1 MNFDIL
7 NAKILSSFFDVME
20 SKVFENLIK
29 QRAGIASTSEFLLD
43 LLDLLNNLPPFLKG
57 GGIL

>member
-1 MNFDIL
+1 
-7 NAKILSSFFDVME
+7 ME

-29 QRAGIASTSEFLLD
+29 QPAGIASISEFLLD

-57 GGIL
+57 GRDSLVGTIGGREIVK